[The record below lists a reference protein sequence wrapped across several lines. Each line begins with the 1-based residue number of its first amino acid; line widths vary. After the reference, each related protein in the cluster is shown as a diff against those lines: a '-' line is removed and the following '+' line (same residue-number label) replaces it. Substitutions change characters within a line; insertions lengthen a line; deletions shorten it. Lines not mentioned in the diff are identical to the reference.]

1 MILLARLQWA
11 ECVFGQS
18 TAKVYLMNDTEEH
31 PRGEWA
37 QYCPSFDGGE
47 PYSGE
52 FGVEGEKFFKAVQG
66 GDQDG
71 RLRALRG
78 NCKVNQRDRMP
89 DNGVRPAT

>member
-1 MILLARLQWA
+1 MDTDGVTAATPGQRNREQLRCGERGRRGALCVKLLWD
-11 ECVFGQS
+11 G
-18 TAKVYLMNDTEEH
+18 
-31 PRGEWA
+31 
-37 QYCPSFDGGE
+37 CPA
-47 PYSGE
+47 
-52 FGVEGEKFFKAVQG
+52 KAVQG